1 MTTIA
6 NRPLATVKAQ
16 APLAKPAANAAAP
29 VALSKPALTNTMPV
43 APTKPAFTN
52 TMPVA
57 LQPVGMVVPIFTK
70 VFQHLSQGGIRFTP
84 PVIVDVIKSSVRSGF
99 GLQNLAWTAVPSA
112 FRNVKDAFQGKQS
125 AARAAA
131 NVTTETGFGV
141 VRGIVA
147 GIVVQSASIAAG
159 PLLGLLP
166 ANPMLMM
173 GASIAISIGGM
184 IGTNMLVN
192 NYLKKSGIQQAVSDK
207 LTELFGGDKPPA
219 AAPAAAPAPAK
230 A

>member
-6 NRPLATVKAQ
+6 NRPLVSIKAQ
-16 APLAKPAANAAAP
+16 APVAKPAVNAAAP
-29 VALSKPALTNTMPV
+29 VAQTP
-43 APTKPAFTN
+43 PAFTN
-52 TMPVA
+52 TMPVVA
-57 LQPVGMVVPIFTK
+57 QPVGMIWPIFTK
-70 VFQHLSQGGIRFTP
+70 VVQHISQAGTRFTP
-84 PVIVDVIKSSVRSGF
+84 PVIVDVVKSSVKSGF

-112 FRNVKDAFQGKQS
+112 FRNVKDAMKGKQS
-125 AARAAA
+125 YGRAAA

-141 VRGIVA
+141 VKGIVA

-166 ANPMLMM
+166 ANPMVMM
-173 GASIAISIGGM
+173 GASIAISIGGL
-184 IGTNMLVN
+184 ILSNMAMNRL
-192 NYLKKSGIQQAVSDK
+192 LKKTGIEQTVSNK
-207 LTELFGGDKPPA
+207 LTEVFGGDKAPA